1 MKVNDRI
8 RRLRELKNWSQED
21 MAEQM
26 QMSKNGYSKLER
38 GESRLSLD
46 RLEQVAAVFK
56 MDVLELM
63 TVNDKGLVYQVN
75 ENSNHNS
82 ASYFDSEQAVAAENE
97 KLRLMLQ
104 HRDEML
110 AQKDSEI
117 QVLKDLV
124 AALKPAD

>member
-1 MKVNDRI
+1 
-8 RRLRELKNWSQED
+8 

-75 ENSNHNS
+75 ENGHNS

-124 AALKPAD
+124 VALKSRG

>member
-8 RRLRELKNWSQED
+8 RRLREFKQWSQED

-46 RLEQVAAVFK
+46 RLEQIATIFK

-63 TVNDKGLVYQVN
+63 TVSDKGLVYQVN
-75 ENSNHNS
+75 ENGHNS

-97 KLRLMLQ
+97 KLRLILQ

-117 QVLKDLV
+117 QVLRDLV

>member
-75 ENSNHNS
+75 ENGHNS

-124 AALKPAD
+124 AALKSRG